1 MCEGYYD
8 GPHDRPMVKGTLAY
22 PQLDRAKELSFLID
36 TGADTTCI
44 SGLAAVSAGLTP
56 EDLPDDA
63 PLEETPISGVGG
75 ESTAFHLDDPVLLA
89 FREQSDEVSF
99 DNLHIEVIDGI
110 EIVPTLTES
119 LLGRDVLNRFDLSFS
134 HTSDEI
140 TLHRHM
146 FGGGAHMN
154 IPLDEDVMSTLDD
167 L

>member
-8 GPHDRPMVKGTLAY
+8 GPHDRPMVKGILAY
-22 PQLDRAKELSFLID
+22 PQRDQAKEISFLID

-56 EDLPDDA
+56 EDLPAEA
-63 PLEETPISGVGG
+63 PLEEKTVGG
-75 ESTAFHLDDPVLLA
+75 VAGEATAFHLDDPVLLA
-89 FREQSDEVSF
+89 FREQSEAVAF
-99 DNLHIEVIDGI
+99 DNLHVEVLDGI

-134 HTSDEI
+134 HTSDAI
-140 TLHRHM
+140 TLNRHM